1 MQIRR
6 VTGQLRLRFT
16 WHPTMPHTRLTV
28 GAQQPPLRVVRAFHL
43 GDGTA
48 LTHLH
53 NLSGGVLGGDH
64 LEFDI
69 EVGPCARAQLT
80 STGATRVYR
89 HRAGMPDAV
98 QRMQVQVGADALLE
112 YLPDPLIPF
121 AGARYRQATRINLA
135 PGAGLFWWELVAPGR
150 DARAEI
156 FAFERLQTTLDLT
169 AEGRPLALERACLE
183 PQIRPL
189 TSLVRFGPYRHM
201 ATFYICRVGLEPDRW
216 LALEAQ
222 LNNMAD
228 QMSQPGEIL
237 WGVSTL
243 PAHGLVVRA
252 LSSSGRALPG
262 GLVQFWRI
270 ARRELYGQ
278 EPVLPRKVY

>member
-1 MQIRR
+1 
-6 VTGQLRLRFT
+6 
-16 WHPTMPHTRLTV
+16 
-28 GAQQPPLRVVRAFHL
+28 
-43 GDGTA
+43 
-48 LTHLH
+48 
-53 NLSGGVLGGDH
+53 
-64 LEFDI
+64 
-69 EVGPCARAQLT
+69 
-80 STGATRVYR
+80 
-89 HRAGMPDAV
+89 
-98 QRMQVQVGADALLE
+98 
-112 YLPDPLIPF
+112 
-121 AGARYRQATRINLA
+121 
-135 PGAGLFWWELVAPGR
+135 
-150 DARAEI
+150 
-156 FAFERLQTTLDLT
+156 
-169 AEGRPLALERACLE
+169 
-183 PQIRPL
+183 
-189 TSLVRFGPYRHM
+189 M